1 MPRPKNNKF
10 VTLFYFLTISG
21 RLFFQSPKFHEKTQP
36 VLTTKVSIS
45 YNWNGVNFAIW
56 KSYSCLQNQ
65 LFSSSN
71 LKIDKKT
78 NWNTLPISF
87 NDDFSGMFILFIT
100 ALIQNFLLK
109 YFLHQPI
116 FLQLISMHFYIGYM
130 YFHTVT

>member
-10 VTLFYFLTISG
+10 VTLFYFLTIWG
-21 RLFFQSPKFHEKTQP
+21 RLFFLSPKFHEKTQP
-36 VLTTKVSIS
+36 VLTTKFSIS
-45 YNWNGVNFAIW
+45 YNWHGINFTIW

-71 LKIDKKT
+71 LKIDKKK

-109 YFLHQPI
+109 YFLHQPLFI
-116 FLQLISMHFYIGYM
+116 QLISMHFYIGYM